1 MGIRNRRARDKHK
14 THIVG
19 FIAAGIFGFIALLG
33 IAFAL
38 SVNSLVEKWLQ
49 DIPDLT
55 DSSSYIVSKPTV
67 IYDSKKQVIAQLQ
80 TENRVVVDSSAISPY
95 VLSGTVD
102 TEDIR
107 FYQHNGIDSMGILR
121 ALLVQAAGGQEGAST
136 ITQQLVRNTILSDEQ
151 FEISLKRKVREAY
164 LAIELEKRYTKDQIL
179 NMYLNTIYYGN
190 NSYGIEAAANT
201 YFSKSA
207 KDLTLSEAALLVGIP
222 NSPSLYDPINN
233 PDASV
238 KRRNLVLLRMK
249 NAGALSQEDYDA
261 ACAAPLELNITPA
274 PTLNNTGL
282 FPYWTNYIK
291 NIISEDFSEDL
302 IMKGGLQI
310 YTTLDS
316 DGQAAAEKAV
326 KERIKAIG
334 RSGLQSALVA
344 IEPTTGYIKALV
356 GGDDFNNMQL
366 NLATQTA
373 RQPGSTF
380 KIFTLATA
388 IGQGM
393 NPSITLNCNSPL
405 KVSPTWTVQNYGNVS
420 YGNISLSQATAVSS
434 NTGYVQVAK
443 AVGAENIVKTAKSM
457 GIKVDIPAYDSITL
471 GTIGVPV
478 IQMAEATATLAA
490 GGVHRD
496 AIGITK
502 IEDRN
507 GNVIYEH
514 KDNPSQVID
523 PKVAYAATQV
533 LETVV
538 SEAREGTGS
547 VIKNYQ
553 INQPI
558 AGKTGTTEYSDNL
571 WFCGYTPQICCAVWT
586 GYPDSNKEV
595 IVGGS
600 SALPASTA
608 CPIWGAFVK
617 AYTANMARA
626 EFTPQSAPAY
636 KDNSSWGF

>member
-14 THIVG
+14 THIVA

-95 VLSGTVD
+95 VLSATVD

-107 FYQHNGIDSMGILR
+107 FYQHNGVDSMGILR
-121 ALLVQAAGGQEGAST
+121 ALFVQAAGGQEGAST

-207 KDLTLSEAALLVGIP
+207 KDLTLPEAALLVGIP

-261 ACAAPLELNITPA
+261 SCAAPLELNITPA

-291 NIISEDFSEDL
+291 NIIAEDFSEDL

-326 KERIKAIG
+326 KDRIKAIG

-344 IEPTTGYIKALV
+344 IEPSTGYIKALV
-356 GGDDFNNMQL
+356 GGDDFNTMQL

-380 KIFTLATA
+380 KIFTLTTA

-393 NPSITLNCNSPL
+393 NPSVTLNCNSPL
-405 KVSPTWTVQNYGNVS
+405 KVSSTWTVQNYGNVS
-420 YGNISLSQATAVSS
+420 YGHISLSQATAVSS

-496 AIGITK
+496 AIGVTK

-523 PKVAYAATQV
+523 PKVAYATTQV